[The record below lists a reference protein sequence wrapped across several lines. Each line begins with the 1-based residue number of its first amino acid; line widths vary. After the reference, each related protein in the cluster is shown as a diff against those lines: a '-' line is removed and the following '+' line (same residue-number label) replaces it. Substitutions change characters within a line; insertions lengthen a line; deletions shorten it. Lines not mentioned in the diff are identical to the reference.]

1 MGGSLKEDLG
11 RQCLHSIDSYRGLT
25 SNKGEQPV
33 PVVKVKRVRKAGQEG
48 VKSEE
53 GPTARLQHLLSTALK
68 QGGLK
73 DGVFQWSS
81 MSWPLKEPEG
91 ALR

>member
-1 MGGSLKEDLG
+1 MEVGSHTLAARYGMQFWKLLQLLEK
-11 RQCLHSIDSYRGLT
+11 SYMPLM
-25 SNKGEQPV
+25 
-33 PVVKVKRVRKAGQEG
+33 EG

-68 QGGLK
+68 QGELK